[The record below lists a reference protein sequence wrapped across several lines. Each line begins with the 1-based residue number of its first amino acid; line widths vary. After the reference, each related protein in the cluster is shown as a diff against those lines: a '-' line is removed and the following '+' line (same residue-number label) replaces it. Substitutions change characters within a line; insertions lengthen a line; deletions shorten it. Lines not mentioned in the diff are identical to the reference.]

1 MYEFQWCR
9 AALVDS
15 ALKTGAIYEGDGF
28 KYIKEALPNGTLH
41 LMGLLSDGGVHSRI
55 DQTLVCHF
63 CHQLNSNTWIVVEC
77 IAQKQNFGLLRS
89 MAFHVVFETFTVE
102 SLSLTTFIDSE
113 RPDT

>member
-15 ALKTGAIYEGDGF
+15 ALKTGAIYKGDGF

-63 CHQLNSNTWIVVEC
+63 FQQLNFDQLLIVVEYFG
-77 IAQKQNFGLLRS
+77 QKNFGLFRS
-89 MAFHVVFETFTVE
+89 ITFHVVFESFPVA
-102 SLSLTTFIDSE
+102 SLSFTYILWLC
-113 RPDT
+113 

>member
-15 ALKTGAIYEGDGF
+15 ALKTGAIYKGDGF

-63 CHQLNSNTWIVVEC
+63 FQQLKSDELLIVVEYF
-77 IAQKQNFGLLRS
+77 AQKKDFGLFRFIT
-89 MAFHVVFETFTVE
+89 FHVVFERFPVA
-102 SLSLTTFIDSE
+102 SLIYTYILWLC
-113 RPDT
+113 